1 MELSSI
7 GVTPNMNLGTL
18 DLESIAARFVDV
30 HGVKRGIERIP
41 VVGTCQN
48 DEAAVGK
55 SRRLMS
61 SCIKRYLS
69 FLPHNR
75 PLPLIL

>member
-1 MELSSI
+1 MEISRHMDM
-7 GVTPNMNLGTL
+7 GTP

-30 HGVKRGIERIP
+30 HGIRRAMEKIP
-41 VVGTCQN
+41 IASTCQSYPS

-61 SCIKRYLS
+61 SCIKPYLS
-69 FLPHNR
+69 FLPQIR
-75 PLPLIL
+75 PLQLTL